1 MEKSLTYL
9 ELAEMVLREAKKP
22 LHTKDIWRIALEKGY
37 YKHLISVA
45 CAPEQALSS
54 RILKDIRNKGENSIF
69 LNTGE
74 QRVYSIKEFA
84 LQKESLNEKLFEF
97 VRNEKKHDLSI
108 VEIAQ
113 KVLQEAETPL
123 RARRIWEIA
132 EENGLVDFFK
142 NKSKKPT
149 TASFASMIVYTLKKE
164 PKLFMQIGDFPARFW
179 LKTREKE
186 LPQDKIKLEQQI
198 QKEEDLQNLAEEKA
212 LKFIERDL
220 HPLLVY
226 FLKNNENFNLE
237 AKTIFHE
244 NCIKGVKGKRLWNY
258 PDIVGVRFPNL
269 ADETTNLLSNINQ
282 GSYRFYSFELKISIN
297 FSNLKECYFQAVS
310 NSSWVNEGYLVAFKD
325 IEEDVLKE
333 LKRLN
338 QSFGI
343 GVIQLEKSP
352 LESEVILPARSRNLD
367 IETLNM
373 LVKDS
378 PDFQNFVKEISG
390 HIAAKN
396 QKLGNLPIKSDKV
409 LSDEQLEKHIANKKI
424 EKI

>member
-1 MEKSLTYL
+1 MEKFLTYL

-22 LHTKDIWRIALEKGY
+22 LTPVEIWQKVCEKGWQNRS
-37 YKHLISVA
+37 KSIGQT
-45 CAPEQALSS
+45 PEASLGARLYVDVRDNANSLFEKTNERPATFYLKENKNGQKEAEKNWEKEVEKNEEKITFIELALQV
-54 RILKDIRNKGENSIF
+54 LKEASTPLTATEIWNTAKEKGLFEQ
-69 LNTGE
+69 LNT
-74 QRVYSIKEFA
+74 A
-84 LQKESLNEKLFEF
+84 
-97 VRNEKKHDLSI
+97 
-108 VEIAQ
+108 
-113 KVLQEAETPL
+113 
-123 RARRIWEIA
+123 
-132 EENGLVDFFK
+132 
-142 NKSKKPT
+142 SKKPQAT
-149 TASFASMIVYTLKKE
+149 FRAVLVIENRKNN
-164 PKLFMQIGDFPARFW
+164 PRIIQISEDPITFW
-179 LKTREKE
+179 LKEREKE
-186 LPQDKIKLEQQI
+186 LTQDKIKLEQQI
-198 QKEEDLQNLAEEKA
+198 QKEEEQKNRAQERA

-226 FLKNNENFNLE
+226 FLKNNENFGLE
-237 AKTIFHE
+237 SKTIFHE
-244 NCIKGVKGKRLWNY
+244 NCIKYTKGKALWNY

-310 NSSWVNEGYLVAFKD
+310 NSSWANEGYLVVFKD

-409 LSDEQLEKHIANKKI
+409 LSDEQLEKHITDKKI
-424 EKI
+424 DKI